1 MIADLVGIHY
11 CECCGRKVTSIY
23 KDYSRDLGGQITATW
38 VCLDCAQLDDAD
50 FWAVMRVKNEQGT
63 EAALEFIARIQDLRA
78 HDRVDNCMPE
88 HCEGCEALNSCDV
101 GQWRTGR
108 KRLTNPSAS
117 V

>member
-1 MIADLVGIHY
+1 MIAELAGIHY

-38 VCLDCAQLDDAD
+38 VCLDCAQLSDFD
-50 FWAVMRVKNEQGT
+50 FWAVMHVCRQQGSA
-63 EAALEFIARIQDLRA
+63 AALQYIADIQDLRA
-78 HDRVDNCMPE
+78 HHEVDNCMPE

-108 KRLTNPSAS
+108 KRLTNLSAS